1 MTNSMTEEFR
11 RSPDQSITKF
21 DQLYNR
27 IAKCKMKLPSS
38 ILAFKLLKCANL
50 TIDEHIVL
58 TGMNYDETNTL
69 YEQTEKSLKKYKGD
83 QAATKTSTNTAVK
96 LDAAY
101 LVENEEVLLA
111 AGYIRKPSIVQQ
123 LHRN

>member
-1 MTNSMTEEFR
+1 
-11 RSPDQSITKF
+11 
-21 DQLYNR
+21 
-27 IAKCKMKLPSS
+27 MKLPSS